1 MTRRATVGGGFAT
14 ISVATADQR
23 GVANISSGWISV
35 LLHASKQTHSE
46 PHARRQ
52 RTLPSSGNYAVPADP
67 ASSRCTFPI
76 YKPFSSVWIKLLSAA
91 KPHFGI
97 IVAFSNSSEA
107 AAASEHL
114 SAITPSRLDNEAECS
129 LLGGGGAAD
138 PNGDGNNPHRPCP
151 VSTQQIQTLT
161 GLRAARRPAAVK
173 VSASALPSHNLL
185 WA

>member
-1 MTRRATVGGGFAT
+1 MQPLVSRRQISAVLLTLAQAGF
-14 ISVATADQR
+14 SVP
-23 GVANISSGWISV
+23 
-35 LLHASKQTHSE
+35 LHASKQTHSQ

-91 KPHFGI
+91 KPRFGI
-97 IVAFSNSSEA
+97 IVAFPSPSEGSEAAA

-129 LLGGGGAAD
+129 LLGEGGAD
-138 PNGDGNNPHRPCP
+138 PTGDGDNPHRPCP

-161 GLRAARRPAAVK
+161 VLRAARRPAAVK